1 MFDRKKIKLNHI
13 RSSKELNK
21 KANNFFMNLS
31 YVLIERANLNK
42 KSSYK
47 VLEVGARTNSLR
59 KQLKKH
65 HINSNLYQTT
75 VSDKV
80 LVNNKNKIV
89 SNVDHQIFQKDIF
102 DICFCVLSLNGS
114 ENLPLA
120 FKSVFDVLKK
130 NGKFLTVLPSE
141 DCLKEFRYFFLDY
154 FKVKKNKSFMPY
166 LTIQTLGNL
175 GTQSGFKDIIVD
187 KESFNLEVFF
197 PSDIWN
203 FIRSIGESNYL
214 LDKNT
219 KKINK
224 ALFIKFCSDYYI
236 AITQGHLKNNTF
248 SVNFF
253 IGHK

>member
-1 MFDRKKIKLNHI
+1 
-13 RSSKELNK
+13 
-21 KANNFFMNLS
+21 
-31 YVLIERANLNK
+31 
-42 KSSYK
+42 
-47 VLEVGARTNSLR
+47 
-59 KQLKKH
+59 
-65 HINSNLYQTT
+65 
-75 VSDKV
+75 
-80 LVNNKNKIV
+80 
-89 SNVDHQIFQKDIF
+89 
-102 DICFCVLSLNGS
+102 
-114 ENLPLA
+114 
-120 FKSVFDVLKK
+120 
-130 NGKFLTVLPSE
+130 
-141 DCLKEFRYFFLDY
+141 
-154 FKVKKNKSFMPY
+154 MPY